1 MQGGL
6 VVLFIKI
13 STGLPKMGRL
23 FFNQKTP
30 KGIFKIM
37 KVAVVGATGLV
48 GTKMLQVLAERNFP
62 VTELLPV
69 ASERSV
75 GKEIDFKGK
84 KYKVVS
90 MQDAIDAKP
99 AVAIFSA
106 GGNTSL
112 EWAPKFAAAGITV
125 VDNSSAW
132 RMDASKKL
140 VVPEVNAHVLT
151 ADDKIIANPNC
162 STIQMVIVLKP
173 LHDKYKIKRVV
184 VSTYQSVTGTGVKA
198 VQQMMN
204 ERKGVEGEM
213 AYKYAIDLNVIPQ
226 IDVFTDNAYTKEE
239 MKMVK
244 ETKKILEDESVKVT
258 ATCVRIPTMG
268 GHSES
273 VNIEFENDFN
283 LDDVKALLSK
293 TEGVV
298 VQDDISNALYPM
310 PLTAHDK
317 DETFVGRI
325 RRDETQP
332 NTLNCWIVSDNLR
345 KGAATNAIQIAEY
358 LSGKQYIS

>member
-1 MQGGL
+1 M
-6 VVLFIKI
+6 KI
-13 STGLPKMGRL
+13 
-23 FFNQKTP
+23 
-30 KGIFKIM
+30 
-37 KVAVVGATGLV
+37 AVVGATGLV

-99 AVAIFSA
+99 AVAVFSA

-132 RMDASKKL
+132 RMDETKKL
-140 VVPEVNAHVLT
+140 IVPEVNAHSLT

-226 IDVFTDNAYTKEE
+226 IDVFTDNGYTKEE

-244 ETKKILEDESVKVT
+244 ETKKILEDDSVKVT

-273 VNIEFENDFN
+273 VNIEFENDFD
-283 LDDVKALLSK
+283 LEEVKALLAK
-293 TEGVV
+293 TEGVTL
-298 VQDDISNALYPM
+298 QDDINNAIYPM

-317 DETFVGRI
+317 DDTFVGRI
-325 RRDETQP
+325 RRDETQA

-345 KGAATNAIQIAEY
+345 KGAATNAVQIAEY
-358 LSGKQYIS
+358 LAEKKFI